1 MDFGK
6 VPDSELDNIDLTLPD
21 DHGDTDKLLK
31 SLKSKAK
38 KKKPQVYVGCA
49 KWGRKEWV
57 GKIYPPK
64 TKEKDFV
71 THYVKQFNCLE
82 LNATHYRIPDPSWIE
97 RWKADAGKD
106 FKFCPKFP
114 QVISHMRRLK
124 NCKRETEEFIKV
136 IEGFGENLGTSFL
149 QMPPN
154 YPPKNYQEL
163 EAYLKTLPKNFK
175 LTVELRHPEWFK
187 DSGPVNETFEMIRKL
202 GYGMIIT
209 DAAGRRD
216 CLHMRLT
223 NGEAFIRFV
232 GNSLHPTDYT
242 RIDEWV
248 QRLKKWLAEGIE
260 RVYFILHMHD
270 EKDSPELT
278 AYTIKEL
285 NKHCKLNL
293 KAPEFYGED
302 ELVK

>member
-6 VPDSELDNIDLTLPD
+6 VPDSELDNIDFTLPD
-21 DHGDTDKLLK
+21 DHGDTDRLLR

-64 TKEKDFV
+64 TKVKDFV

-124 NCKRETEEFIKV
+124 NCERETDEFLKA
-136 IEGFGENLGTSFL
+136 IEGFGVNLGTSFL

-154 YPPKNYQEL
+154 YPPKNYKEL
-163 EAYLKTLPKNFK
+163 EVYLKTLPKNFK

-187 DSGPVNETFEMIRKL
+187 DSGPVNETFDAVRKL
-202 GYGMIIT
+202 GHGMIIT

-223 NGEAFIRFV
+223 NGEAFVRFV

-248 QRLKKWLAEGIE
+248 QRLKKWLTGGIE
-260 RVYFILHMHD
+260 RVYFIMHMHD

-285 NKHCKLNL
+285 NKHCKLDL
-293 KAPEFYGED
+293 KGPEFYGD
-302 ELVK
+302 SGLI